1 MVSSAA
7 WILSMKALF
16 ISIGAASLAVFLK
29 VSMPLVAEFMISQ
42 LPLLWRSVLSW
53 LRPPYLYVVINAII
67 ISIAASSKLHRSHDT
82 SPDESPPA
90 ENGVQDDRPQE
101 IIGGAV
107 EPEGFRDLPVK
118 SFPEE
123 DAVSDSETADN
134 NDRDEEEEEEKE
146 EEEEEEEEEGKEEE
160 EDFVIS
166 RSTWMP
172 AKRSGSPVHEYLPQ
186 PSEKPLA
193 SSRFVHRRPAKSS
206 PEGGKALKVTRP
218 KRHETLENTWKA
230 ITEGRPMPLTR
241 HRRKSDTW
249 ENGHHQDSKTQ
260 LSSPQQQKMRKS
272 ETFRDRTNELEQ
284 SPSSPGTM
292 RRALSPG
299 QDELNRRVEAFIR
312 KFNEEM
318 RLQRQESLNHY
329 KQMISR

>member
-123 DAVSDSETADN
+123 DA
-134 NDRDEEEEEEKE
+134 
-146 EEEEEEEEEGKEEE
+146 
-160 EDFVIS
+160 
-166 RSTWMP
+166 
-172 AKRSGSPVHEYLPQ
+172 